1 MTTSASRIFVGI
13 DRSDRD
19 GARAEIGRLAGTG
32 CAIKL
37 GLEYFVANGPEGV
50 RAVRAGQKLFLDLK
64 LHDIPNTVAGATRA
78 ACQVKPDFLTLH
90 ASGGSAMMRAA
101 VAAAADAGGTDAPRL
116 LAITV
121 LTSLDES
128 DLVSCGQIGPVQDQ
142 ARRLADLAQRAGV
155 AGIVCSPQEVATL
168 RRQCGPDFVLVTPG
182 IRPAWAASG
191 DQKRIMTPAEAIAA
205 GADHL
210 VIGRPITQA
219 TDPAAALTRICAEI
233 DALA

>member
-19 GARAEIGRLAGTG
+19 SARAEIGRLAGTG

-64 LHDIPNTVAGATRA
+64 LHDIPNTVAGATRS
-78 ACQVKPDFLTLH
+78 ACAVRPHFLTIH
-90 ASGGSAMMRAA
+90 ASGGDAMLRAA
-101 VAAAADAGGTDAPRL
+101 VAAAAEAGGETPPRL

-121 LTSLDES
+121 LTSLDDA
-128 DLVSCGQIGPVQDQ
+128 DLAACGQRGPVADQ
-142 ARRLADLAQRAGV
+142 ALRLAELAQRAGV
-155 AGIVCSPQEVATL
+155 AGVVCSPHEVAML
-168 RRQCGPDFVLVTPG
+168 RRSCGPDFVLVTPG

-191 DQKRIMTPAEAIAA
+191 DQKRVTTPAEAIAA

-219 TDPAAALTRICAEI
+219 ADPAEALARICAEI
-233 DALA
+233 DGAR